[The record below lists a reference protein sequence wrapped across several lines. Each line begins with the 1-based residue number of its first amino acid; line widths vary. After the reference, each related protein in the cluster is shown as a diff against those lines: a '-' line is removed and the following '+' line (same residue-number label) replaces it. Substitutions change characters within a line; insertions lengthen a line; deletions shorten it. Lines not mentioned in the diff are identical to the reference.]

1 VVKLIIL
8 VFILL
13 YTSYWVAAGSINLN
27 TKVFG
32 KTFLGILV
40 IGFFSSL
47 WWLGNLATKWLYIL
61 GVGGRFIKILDQG

>member
-13 YTSYWVAAGSINLN
+13 YTFYWVAAGSINLN

-32 KTFLGILV
+32 KTFLGISV